1 MKVIGKLLLEEGE
14 LQSLKETGNLY
25 YTVVEEPELQSLKE
39 TGNLLRCRIYTV
51 EYVTYFGE
59 QIVG

>member
-1 MKVIGKLLLEEGE
+1 MKVICTVIYYTVVEELE

-25 YTVVEEPELQSLKE
+25 YVV
-39 TGNLLRCRIYTV
+39 GYI